1 MRACEATSVDSTGSC
16 CLLVWTRAHKRIM
29 CPGVDSVTSVW
40 VLVARSGVD
49 TMDGVNRCFEVIFL
63 EGHVLL
69 NPYLKLLIDSSKTI
83 RIDPHAVLHLT

>member
-1 MRACEATSVDSTGSC
+1 
-16 CLLVWTRAHKRIM
+16 
-29 CPGVDSVTSVW
+29 
-40 VLVARSGVD
+40 
-49 TMDGVNRCFEVIFL
+49 MDGVNRCFEVIFL